1 MRSLSIGK
9 RCCDQHQFDLTIIEL
24 PTILTAHEEDGVRRF
39 DDGVLSFY
47 NLFLIFQIC
56 RWGLPSV
63 FQLSFADCSSVIT
76 TTLPNMRTL
85 TLLIATACA
94 FSAQAFLAPSARI
107 VARSAART
115 ETGRVTLFSG
125 SDVDTTLLRMGTVKW
140 FDSTKGFGFI
150 TPDDGSTDVFVHQ
163 SEINSKG
170 FRSLAEGEKVEYTL
184 AVNDKTKKVFNLSK
198 RSLLSFRLSLLNGPG
213 RC

>member
-1 MRSLSIGK
+1 
-9 RCCDQHQFDLTIIEL
+9 
-24 PTILTAHEEDGVRRF
+24 
-39 DDGVLSFY
+39 
-47 NLFLIFQIC
+47 
-56 RWGLPSV
+56 
-63 FQLSFADCSSVIT
+63 
-76 TTLPNMRTL
+76 MRTL
-85 TLLIATACA
+85 TLLIAAACA

-125 SDVDTTLLRMGTVKW
+125 SDIDTTLLRMGTVKW

-184 AVNDKTKKVFNLSK
+184 AVNDKTKKVLNFPTSSK
-198 RSLLSFRLSLLNGPG
+198 NRFV
-213 RC
+213 